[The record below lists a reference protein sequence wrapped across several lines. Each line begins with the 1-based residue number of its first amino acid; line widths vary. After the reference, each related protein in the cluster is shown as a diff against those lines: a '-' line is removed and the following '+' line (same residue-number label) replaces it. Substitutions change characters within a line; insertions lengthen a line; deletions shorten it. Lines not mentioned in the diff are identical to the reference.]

1 VKLFDITAVMKMSP
15 PPYSR
20 TSTQPYQRHLTDIN
34 TPKNQDNPTSADLSV
49 TSQQWSSAVAGG
61 RMSSSN
67 LCSTLLPDSAQ
78 HDNTFEVCIKR
89 NSLGLGFSITGGV
102 EAPAPWTNLIRIKK
116 IFPLQPAWETGKLKI
131 GDVILLVSGVPVSGL
146 SLRQALDILRTSPPS
161 TKLLVCRIPDPVT
174 SSNLNSSPNNP
185 RHRSSVVRSYSYG
198 PYNVNTWQNWRT
210 DQDLKSFA
218 NLSLNTD
225 PVGNSDLLNSAGES
239 MEIDISPSTPEKEW
253 SPPHNSHPPQGPH
266 HEEGEVNTL
275 HLLKP
280 IEDTLRSQSKIIG
293 EFSVTLTKVKGS
305 LGFSLSSTD
314 DTVLNHSIKAIL
326 RDPALSDGRIQA
338 GDKLVS
344 ANGVDLSTYSHQEL
358 IMFLRQCEETVNL
371 GLFRDAS
378 RSGTPLD
385 ADSPPLPTS
394 RDGSLT
400 RKHLRYEAKELVRSL
415 QSSRTSLEKAGLAG
429 SKPGSYCGSG
439 AGTLG
444 RRRVRQFSPANQ
456 SRLAPFHHNN
466 SMYPGSGGVVESPT
480 TPLNSSAPPSLGLN
494 SGLNLSV
501 GAGLNTKCMENNN
514 CDQGILCIQEL
525 DSGGGFMNENE
536 SDYQVSTPG
545 GGGIPTTPG
554 GGGYTPGGMVVSS
567 PSSPVPRLYLHQA
580 TPPPR
585 ANPYFACMEDA
596 NRNSVPRTNPTLNT
610 TRENTPPLFLNTTR
624 ENTPPLFLTNEQ
636 SRSLPRGIPLFS
648 TPDPEKADSFRRPT
662 DLNLN
667 KDAKKRQGFYFSPA
681 KF

>member
-1 VKLFDITAVMKMSP
+1 VTSHQWPTA
-15 PPYSR
+15 
-20 TSTQPYQRHLTDIN
+20 D
-34 TPKNQDNPTSADLSV
+34 QDHV
-49 TSQQWSSAVAGG
+49 TSQQWSSAVSGG
-61 RMSSSN
+61 NMTSSN
-67 LCSTLLPDSAQ
+67 PTLLPDSAQ

-116 IFPLQPAWETGKLKI
+116 IFPLQPAWETGQLKI
-131 GDVILLVSGVPVSGL
+131 GDVIICVSGVPLSGL

-174 SSNLNSSPNNP
+174 SSNLNSSPNNS

-225 PVGNSDLLNSAGES
+225 TVGNSDLLNSAGES

-253 SPPHNSHPPQGPH
+253 SPPQL
-266 HEEGEVNTL
+266 EEGESNTL
-275 HLLKP
+275 QLLKP

-326 RDPALSDGRIQA
+326 RDPALTDGRIQA

-358 IMFLRQCEETVNL
+358 IMFLRKCDETVTL

-385 ADSPPLPTS
+385 AESPPLPTS

-429 SKPGSYCGSG
+429 SQPGSYCASG

-456 SRLAPFHHNN
+456 TRLAPFHHNN
-466 SMYPGSGGVVESPT
+466 SMYPGCGGVVESPT
-480 TPLNSSAPPSLGLN
+480 TPHNSSAPPSLGLN
-494 SGLNLSV
+494 STGLNLSV
-501 GAGLNTKCMENNN
+501 GAGLNNKCMENNN
-514 CDQGILCIQEL
+514 CDEGILCIQEL
-525 DSGGGFMNENE
+525 DPGGNFMNENE
-536 SDYQVSTPG
+536 SDYLVSTPG
-545 GGGIPTTPG
+545 GGSASSPPG
-554 GGGYTPGGMVVSS
+554 GGGMEVSS

-585 ANPYFACMEDA
+585 SANGYFTCMEDA
-596 NRNSVPRTNPTLNT
+596 NRNSVPRTNQTLNT
-610 TRENTPPLFLNTTR
+610 TREG
-624 ENTPPLFLTNEQ
+624 TPPLFLTNEQ

-648 TPDPEKADSFRRPT
+648 TPDPEKPDSFRRPT

-667 KDAKKRQGFYFSPA
+667 KDSKKRQGFYFSPA